1 MGEETQLTQ
10 GPRGTAEISHRRIL
24 FEMAAIIVVAAM
36 IGAVFGSVR
45 FAVGVFI
52 GGLLAF
58 GNYFWLRKSTGSLFE
73 RVASGGTTGWPAV
86 GFLLRYVTIGLVL
99 LGIYFSGVLPIA
111 AVILGLASFALAV
124 VVDGTISIF
133 RSSFKKEI

>member
-1 MGEETQLTQ
+1 MGEETQLSQ
-10 GPRGTAEISHRRIL
+10 GPQNHAEISHRRIL
-24 FEMAAIIVVAAM
+24 FEMAVIIVVAAA
-36 IGAVFGSVR
+36 IGAVFGSAK

-73 RVASGGTTGWPAV
+73 RVASGGTSGWPAV
-86 GFLLRYVTIGLVL
+86 GFLLRYIAIGLVL
-99 LGIYFSGVLPIA
+99 LGIYFSNVLPIA